1 MNKGYFLVRRAKL
14 RETEKKKL
22 AKLRRIL
29 SCLTNAIVRDD
40 REKISKWQRLLLKY
54 YDIVNGENNKLIER
68 R

>member
-54 YDIVNGENNKLIER
+54 YGIVSKNNKFIER